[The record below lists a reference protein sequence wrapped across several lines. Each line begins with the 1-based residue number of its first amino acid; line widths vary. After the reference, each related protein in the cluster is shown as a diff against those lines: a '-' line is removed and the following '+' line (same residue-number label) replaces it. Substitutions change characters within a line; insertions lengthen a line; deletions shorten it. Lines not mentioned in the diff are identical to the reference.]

1 MENFLVD
8 ENCLKFEKN
17 LIKVYLLLNFIVDV
31 ILIMKI
37 VFFYIILL

>member
-8 ENCLKFEKN
+8 ENCLKLEKN
-17 LIKVYLLLNFIVDV
+17 FIKVYLLLNFIVDV

>member
-8 ENCLKFEKN
+8 ENCLKLEKS